1 MEESMLVITPPATT
15 TEESMLDITPP
26 ATTTEESML
35 DITPPM
41 RFVIIDIVVLKR
53 RS

>member
-1 MEESMLVITPPATT
+1 MLVITPPATT

-26 ATTTEESML
+26 ATTTEERML